1 MYKLGN
7 KRFSY
12 KLVLFAVD
20 VLSSV
25 KAVFIFL
32 IMAVLLCNLEF
43 PLYGWEQTEPHGA
56 RCRSRDP
63 LEQAPLGAAVLVFS
77 GLCCGHS
84 GMFSRGSSVRA
95 PYVE

>member
-32 IMAVLLCNLEF
+32 IMAVLLCNLESLCMGGSRLS
-43 PLYGWEQTEPHGA
+43 PTEQDADHVTPWSRHPWGLLFLSFLDCAVGTLDCSHGV
-56 RCRSRDP
+56 
-63 LEQAPLGAAVLVFS
+63 AV
-77 GLCCGHS
+77 
-84 GMFSRGSSVRA
+84 
-95 PYVE
+95 

>member
-32 IMAVLLCNLEF
+32 IMAVLLCNLESLCMGGSRLS
-43 PLYGWEQTEPHGA
+43 PTEQDADHVTPGA
-56 RCRSRDP
+56 GT
-63 LEQAPLGAAVLVFS
+63 LGGCCSCLFWIVLWALWNVLT
-77 GLCCGHS
+77 G
-84 GMFSRGSSVRA
+84 
-95 PYVE
+95 